1 MIQKVGI
8 VGRGAIGALYGT
20 LLMEH
25 GCKDLVFIVDE
36 DRKKRYETDP
46 VTINGKDIPFSYV
59 TKGDPLDLILIC
71 TKYAGL
77 NAAIEEIKDFM
88 SPHTIL
94 LSCLNGIE
102 SETILRRHFS
112 KDQVIRCIVQGM
124 DSTYLNN
131 TVDFSHVGQIL
142 FGAENEH
149 QKALVDALEVFFE
162 QYAIPYRRCE
172 NIYRDQWNKLMLNCG
187 INQVCAAHQ
196 TGYGGCQNGG
206 AYQKEFI
213 MAMKEVQKVARA
225 KGIDLKDQDI
235 EVWIDLVNSLRPEGM
250 PSMAQDVQAKRK
262 TELALFSGTLVPQ
275 AKKEGIEVPVLEKL
289 MKEIQ
294 RIEQSFA

>member
-1 MIQKVGI
+1 MIQKIGI

-102 SETILRRHFS
+102 SETILRQHFS

-142 FGAENEH
+142 FGAENEN

-162 QYAIPYRRCE
+162 QYRIPYRRCE

-196 TGYGGCQNGG
+196 VGYGGCQDHQP
-206 AYQKEFI
+206 YQAEFVA
-213 MAMKEVQKVARA
+213 AMKEVQTVANA
-225 KGIDLKDQDI
+225 KGISLTDQDI
-235 EVWIDLVNSLRPEGM
+235 QDWIQLVNSLRPEGL
-250 PSMAQDVQAKRK
+250 PSMAQDILAHRK
-262 TELALFSGTLVPQ
+262 TELPLFSLTIIPM
-275 AKKEGIEVPVLEKL
+275 AKELSIHTPVLEKL
-289 MKEIQ
+289 CSQILELEKN
-294 RIEQSFA
+294 F